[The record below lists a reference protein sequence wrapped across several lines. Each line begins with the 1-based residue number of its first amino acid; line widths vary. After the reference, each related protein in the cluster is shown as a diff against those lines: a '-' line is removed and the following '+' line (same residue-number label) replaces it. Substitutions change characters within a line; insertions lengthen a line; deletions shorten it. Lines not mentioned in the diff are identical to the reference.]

1 MNAWHRAGRSIGRRV
16 AALATLILL
25 IGGIPSAQASPGD
38 LDTGFSSDGK
48 VLTDI
53 GTADSG
59 RAVAI
64 QADGK
69 VVVAGN
75 TLLIRGRLC
84 SQFGC
89 SPNAD
94 YIVSFPRDDLIS
106 LIDHGHR
113 KHGGGQRQ

>member
-64 QADGK
+64 QAAGT
-69 VVVAGN
+69 VVVAGY
-75 TLLIRGRLC
+75 
-84 SQFGC
+84 
-89 SPNAD
+89 A
-94 YIVSFPRDDLIS
+94 
-106 LIDHGHR
+106 HR
-113 KHGGGQRQ
+113 TSVV

>member
-59 RAVAI
+59 RLY
-64 QADGK
+64 QDG
-69 VVVAGN
+69 GIP
-75 TLLIRGRLC
+75 LPPYYLG
-84 SQFGC
+84 
-89 SPNAD
+89 
-94 YIVSFPRDDLIS
+94 
-106 LIDHGHR
+106 
-113 KHGGGQRQ
+113 

>member
-59 RAVAI
+59 RAVA
-64 QADGK
+64 ADDDHRRPALPGRRNPPP
-69 VVVAGN
+69 ALLPGMN
-75 TLLIRGRLC
+75 RADSWRSGLIRSERG
-84 SQFGC
+84 
-89 SPNAD
+89 
-94 YIVSFPRDDLIS
+94 
-106 LIDHGHR
+106 
-113 KHGGGQRQ
+113 

>member
-53 GTADSG
+53 GSTST
-59 RAVAI
+59 VPTI
-64 QADGK
+64 TMPSTTLPPSDGPPPLPPM
-69 VVVAGN
+69 
-75 TLLIRGRLC
+75 TIIDGRLY
-84 SQFGC
+84 Q
-89 SPNAD
+89 D
-94 YIVSFPRDDLIS
+94 
-106 LIDHGHR
+106 
-113 KHGGGQRQ
+113 GGIPLPPYYLG